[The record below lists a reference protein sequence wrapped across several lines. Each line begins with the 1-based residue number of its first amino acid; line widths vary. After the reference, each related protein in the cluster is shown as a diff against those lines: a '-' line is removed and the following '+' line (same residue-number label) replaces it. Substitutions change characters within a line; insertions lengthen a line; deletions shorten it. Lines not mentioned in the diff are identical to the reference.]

1 MSGQSGC
8 DPATG
13 SLADGLDAQTE
24 RMLANLDAILAAA
37 QCSKKD
43 IVVVTLMFSD
53 IGHFKRVDEIYA
65 KWMPPRETIPLP
77 ACNAFESKNL
87 PGAPWFRSMPLP
99 RSPKPRARLTHVSSI
114 SLLDTDKRIFPEAR
128 ASPPPPRAKDRRP
141 QLNPLFAQNLA
152 HIFFIISAEAA
163 TVRPR
168 ERDRPRGVS
177 KTMRIG
183 Q

>member
-1 MSGQSGC
+1 MRSGHWISRRRSRCPDRADARESRC
-8 DPATG
+8 DFGGGPVQQERHCRLDVDVFRYRTLQTGGRDLREMDAPARDDPP
-13 SLADGLDAQTE
+13 A
-24 RMLANLDAILAAA
+24 
-37 QCSKKD
+37 
-43 IVVVTLMFSD
+43 
-53 IGHFKRVDEIYA
+53 RVQRLRVE
-65 KWMPPRETIPLP
+65 
-77 ACNAFESKNL
+77 ESAG
-87 PGAPWFRSMPLP
+87 GAPWFRSMPLP

-168 ERDRPRGVS
+168 EGDRPRAVS

-183 Q
+183 

>member
-1 MSGQSGC
+1 MRTTFVMERKVKIVADTAPVLRNQSQAVRSENLVYVSGQIGC

-53 IGHFKRVDEIYA
+53 IGYFKRVDEIYA
-65 KWMPPRETIPLP
+65 KWMAPRETIPLP

-87 PGAPWFRSMPLP
+87 PGGALVQID
-99 RSPKPRARLTHVSSI
+99 AI
-114 SLLDTDKRIFPEAR
+114 
-128 ASPPPPRAKDRRP
+128 
-141 QLNPLFAQNLA
+141 
-152 HIFFIISAEAA
+152 AA
-163 TVRPR
+163 VP
-168 ERDRPRGVS
+168 
-177 KTMRIG
+177 
-183 Q
+183 